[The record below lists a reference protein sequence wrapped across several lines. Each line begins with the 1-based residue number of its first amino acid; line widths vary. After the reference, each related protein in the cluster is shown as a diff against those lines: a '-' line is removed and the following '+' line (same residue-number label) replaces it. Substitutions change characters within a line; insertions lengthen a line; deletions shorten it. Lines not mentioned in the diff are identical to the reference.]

1 MLTENPTHV
10 TILLGISVLDKHIC
24 LYSVVVFFFG
34 GGGESFLTVYTPIS
48 VDLCVSI

>member
-24 LYSVVVFFFG
+24 LYSVVFFL

>member
-24 LYSVVVFFFG
+24 LYSVVFFFWG
-34 GGGESFLTVYTPIS
+34 GGRIIFDSIYANIS
-48 VDLCVSI
+48 

>member
-24 LYSVVVFFFG
+24 LYSVVFFFL

>member
-24 LYSVVVFFFG
+24 LYSVVFFFEG
-34 GGGESFLTVYTPIS
+34 GRIIFDSIYANIS
-48 VDLCVSI
+48 

>member
-24 LYSVVVFFFG
+24 LYSVVFFF

>member
-24 LYSVVVFFFG
+24 LYSVVFFFG
-34 GGGESFLTVYTPIS
+34 GGRIIFDSIYANIS
-48 VDLCVSI
+48 

>member
-24 LYSVVVFFFG
+24 LYSVVFFFWG
-34 GGGESFLTVYTPIS
+34 GGIIFDSIYANIS
-48 VDLCVSI
+48 

>member
-24 LYSVVVFFFG
+24 LYSVVCFFFFG
-34 GGGESFLTVYTPIS
+34 GGRIIFDSIYANIS
-48 VDLCVSI
+48 

>member
-24 LYSVVVFFFG
+24 LYSVVVFFG
-34 GGGESFLTVYTPIS
+34 GGRIIFDSIYANIS
-48 VDLCVSI
+48 

>member
-24 LYSVVVFFFG
+24 LYSVVFFFLG
-34 GGGESFLTVYTPIS
+34 GGRIIFDSIYANIS
-48 VDLCVSI
+48 

>member
-24 LYSVVVFFFG
+24 LYSVVFFLG
-34 GGGESFLTVYTPIS
+34 GRIIFDSIYANIS
-48 VDLCVSI
+48 

>member
-24 LYSVVVFFFG
+24 LYSVVVFFL
-34 GGGESFLTVYTPIS
+34 GGGERIIFDSIYANIS
-48 VDLCVSI
+48 

>member
-24 LYSVVVFFFG
+24 LYSVVFFFWG
-34 GGGESFLTVYTPIS
+34 GGGIIFDSIYANIS
-48 VDLCVSI
+48 

>member
-24 LYSVVVFFFG
+24 LYSVVVFFL
-34 GGGESFLTVYTPIS
+34 GGENHF
-48 VDLCVSI
+48 

>member
-24 LYSVVVFFFG
+24 LYSVVFFFL
-34 GGGESFLTVYTPIS
+34 GGGENHF
-48 VDLCVSI
+48 

>member
-24 LYSVVVFFFG
+24 LYSVVFFFFG
-34 GGGESFLTVYTPIS
+34 GGGRIIFDSIYANIS
-48 VDLCVSI
+48 

>member
-24 LYSVVVFFFG
+24 LYSVVFFFG
-34 GGGESFLTVYTPIS
+34 GGGRIIFDSIYANIS
-48 VDLCVSI
+48 

>member
-24 LYSVVVFFFG
+24 LYSVVFFW
-34 GGGESFLTVYTPIS
+34 GGGENHF
-48 VDLCVSI
+48 